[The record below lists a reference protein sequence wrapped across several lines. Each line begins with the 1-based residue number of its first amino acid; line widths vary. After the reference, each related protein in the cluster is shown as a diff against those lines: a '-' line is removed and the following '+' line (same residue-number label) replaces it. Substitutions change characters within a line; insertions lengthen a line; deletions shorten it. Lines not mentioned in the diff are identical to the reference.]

1 MSRPRALAPEVA
13 IDKAMKLFGERGYQD
28 TPVQAIADRLGVSRS
43 SIYNTF
49 SGKKELLVEGLRRY
63 GAVRGAGLNELRSPG
78 ASRAALVQVFELAS
92 VAGDGTEQGSGCL
105 LIDTAGGGMLDD
117 PEIAQVIADQFD
129 DLERCFRDAI
139 EQGQGATEIAAH
151 ADPVH
156 TARVLLSQYLG
167 LRILVRYGAG
177 RRPVLESVLQQVQV
191 LLAAP
196 PLAEDPEEP

>member
-1 MSRPRALAPEVA
+1 MSRPKAFAPEVA
-13 IDKAMKLFGERGYQD
+13 IDKAMELFRERGYQD

-49 SGKKELLVEGLRRY
+49 GGKKELFVEGLRRY
-63 GAVRGAGLNELRSPG
+63 GAVRGAGLNELRSPD
-78 ASRAALVQVFELAS
+78 AARAALVKVFELAI
-92 VAGDGTEQGSGCL
+92 VAGDGTERDSGCL
-105 LIDTAGGGMLDD
+105 LIDTAVGGMLDD
-117 PEIAQVIADQFD
+117 AEIARVIADEFG

-139 EQGQGATEIAAH
+139 ERGQGAGEIAAH

-177 RRPVLESVLQQVQV
+177 RKPVLESVLQQVQV

-196 PLAEDPEEP
+196 PLAEDSEEP

>member
-1 MSRPRALAPEVA
+1 MSRPRAFAPEVA
-13 IDKAMKLFGERGYQD
+13 IDKAMELFGERGYQD

-49 SGKKELLVEGLRRY
+49 GGKKELLVEGLQRY

-92 VAGDGTEQGSGCL
+92 VDGDGAEQGSGCL
-105 LIDTAGGGMLDD
+105 LIDTAGGMLDD
-117 PEIAQVIADQFD
+117 PEIAQVIADQFG

-139 EQGQGATEIAAH
+139 EQGQGAAEIAAH

-177 RRPVLESVLQQVQV
+177 RKPVLESVLQQVQV

-196 PLAEDPEEP
+196 PLAEDSEEP

>member
-1 MSRPRALAPEVA
+1 MGRSRAFTPENA
-13 IDKAMKLFGERGYQD
+13 IDKAMDLFGERGYQD

-43 SIYNTF
+43 CIYNTF
-49 SGKKELLVEGLRRY
+49 SGKKEMLVEGLRRY

-78 ASRAALVQVFELAS
+78 AARAALVKVFELAS
-92 VAGDGTEQGSGCL
+92 VDGDGAKRGFGCL

-117 PEIAQVIADQFD
+117 PEIARVIADQFG

-139 EQGQGATEIAAH
+139 ERGQGAAEIAAH

-177 RRPVLESVLQQVQV
+177 RNPVLESVLQQVQV

-196 PLAEDPEEP
+196 PLAEDSEEP